1 MEENLEENIEGEVFF
16 CPSCNEDTEHEI
28 LKESGSLLV
37 KCLNCGHV
45 HNVEKEPE
53 PKEIRVRA
61 IISIER
67 DSMKGTIEL
76 LEDERISVGDLL
88 AAETEDGESL
98 GVEVSSIEIDD
109 KRVGNAMAADISTIW
124 ARVVDRVI
132 LKVSYHDGRQTI
144 PLYLEYGGEDDIV
157 IGETYRSGQ
166 YRYKV
171 THIRLR
177 NGAMMRK
184 EGWKAYARKIKRV
197 YGTKAVY

>member
-1 MEENLEENIEGEVFF
+1 MNIDETDAPEYF

-37 KCLNCGHV
+37 RCLNCGHV
-45 HNVEKEPE
+45 HNVSREPE
-53 PKEIRVRA
+53 PKEIRVKA

-132 LKVSYHDGRQTI
+132 LKVSYHDGRDTI
-144 PLYLEYGGEDDIV
+144 PLYVEYGGEDDIV

-171 THIRLR
+171 THIKLR

>member
-1 MEENLEENIEGEVFF
+1 MNIDETDAPEYF

-37 KCLNCGHV
+37 RCLNCGHV
-45 HNVEKEPE
+45 HNVSREPE
-53 PKEIRVRA
+53 PKEIRVKA

-132 LKVSYHDGRQTI
+132 LKVSYHDGRDTI
-144 PLYLEYGGEDDIV
+144 PLYVEYGGEEDIV

-171 THIRLR
+171 THIKLR

>member
-1 MEENLEENIEGEVFF
+1 MNIEETEFF
-16 CPSCNEDTEHEI
+16 CPTCNEDTEHEI
-28 LKESGSLLV
+28 LKESTGNMLV
-37 KCLNCGHV
+37 KCLNCGNIR
-45 HNVEKEPE
+45 NVSKEPE
-53 PKEIRVRA
+53 PKEIRVKA

-76 LEDERISVGDLL
+76 TEDEIISVGDLL
-88 AAETEDGESL
+88 AADTEDGESL

-109 KRVGNAMAADISTIW
+109 KRVSSAQACDIGTIW

-132 LKVSYHDGRQTI
+132 LKVSYHDGRATI
-144 PLYLEYGGEDDIV
+144 PLYVEYGGEDDIV
-157 IGETYRSGQ
+157 IGETYKSGQ

-171 THIRLR
+171 THIKLR